1 MPCYFGVIVVVAAAA
16 MLPLRASVAGCGL
29 LLVAA
34 DCFSCIGFAA
44 F

>member
-16 MLPLRASVAGCGL
+16 MLPLRA
-29 LLVAA
+29 A
-34 DCFSCIGFAA
+34 DCFCCIGFAA